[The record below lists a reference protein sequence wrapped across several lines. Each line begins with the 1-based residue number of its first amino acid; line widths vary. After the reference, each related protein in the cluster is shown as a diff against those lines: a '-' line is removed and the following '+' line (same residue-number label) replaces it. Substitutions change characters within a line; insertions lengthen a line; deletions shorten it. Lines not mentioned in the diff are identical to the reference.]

1 MAKKGIHPVYKPST
15 ITCACGN
22 KVETYSTRTAFSVDI
37 CAACHPFYTG
47 KQKFVDAAGRIE
59 RFQKKYAAGE
69 AAKAAATAA
78 KAAKA
83 GGAGDAGKP
92 SPTS

>member
-22 KVETYSTRTAFSVDI
+22 AVETYSTRGAFSVDI

>member
-69 AAKAAATAA
+69 AAKAAKSA
-78 KAAKA
+78 KPV
-83 GGAGDAGKP
+83 GDAGKP